1 MAKRTTENL
10 VARDRQLDQDLWS
23 AKGQLIDTPELQRLL
38 LELVVTLESPAQRAQ
53 ADQGVSR
60 PSRRSGGR
68 GRGAAIVILVIGLIG
83 IPAGAI
89 AVGSW
94 VAHTGQYGDP
104 STSTEVIDRSEWL
117 GLDAQDAPAAI
128 TSLYDASL
136 PLPAGAT
143 SKDVITPIARLLKQM
158 GTVPDGET
166 GHVTIQGSSVQG
178 LFERAARC
186 LWYREWLEADAV
198 GDKARRDAATAG
210 IRDSATWPVTVASD
224 GGGVVDTLKTVGA
237 AAAADDR
244 RVVLGS
250 YTSCAG
256 YYGPVSQ

>member
-1 MAKRTTENL
+1 
-10 VARDRQLDQDLWS
+10 
-23 AKGQLIDTPELQRLL
+23 
-38 LELVVTLESPAQRAQ
+38 
-53 ADQGVSR
+53 
-60 PSRRSGGR
+60 
-68 GRGAAIVILVIGLIG
+68 
-83 IPAGAI
+83 
-89 AVGSW
+89 
-94 VAHTGQYGDP
+94 
-104 STSTEVIDRSEWL
+104 VIDRSEWL

-143 SKDVITPIARLLKQM
+143 SKDVITPVARLLKQM

-186 LWYREWLEADAV
+186 LWYREWLEADAA

-224 GGGVVDTLKTVGA
+224 GGGVVDTLKTIGS